1 MQFKRHNQIGSW
13 KRIQNFHL
21 MFKWS
26 NFSESLLVRS
36 VYLITIPIVLVQI
49 IGIVIFFELH
59 WDLVLKRSAQS
70 ISNEI
75 KILEMHKDSPS
86 LNNYVNTLQIIR
98 TDNIDISEAE
108 VVSNWIFRKRIKNS
122 LNQISGDFEVLQNQ
136 NHFIFFDK
144 KKLEYFYLVPK
155 KRVETKTVA
164 GFFLWTIAVSI
175 ILSLIS
181 YLFIKKQIQPL
192 KRLGIITRSF
202 GRGIETPNLKP
213 TGSSEVRGL
222 IKDFNNMHNN
232 INSTLDNQRN
242 MLAGISHDLKTPLTR
257 INLMIDEINNE
268 TLRNSISQNISDMNI
283 MLNHY
288 LDFIKNEKNENLDE
302 INTSN
307 FISNIAQNY
316 QKLEVLVNNENKI
329 FIRKNQIT
337 RAVMNILDNADKFA
351 EKIFISSNLINNK
364 WEIDIEDNGP
374 GTTLSQEE
382 LIRPFVKGSDQLNQ
396 GTGLG
401 LSIVQKLIKLNN
413 GELNF
418 QKSSHGGLK
427 VTVILQI

>member
-1 MQFKRHNQIGSW
+1 
-13 KRIQNFHL
+13 

-75 KILEMHKDSPS
+75 KILEMQKDSPS
-86 LNNYVNTLQIIR
+86 LNNYANTLQIIR
-98 TDNIDISEAE
+98 TDNLDISELDE
-108 VVSNWIFRKRIKNS
+108 VTNWIFKKRMKFS
-122 LNQISGDFEVLQNQ
+122 LSQISGDFEVLQNQ

-316 QKLEVLVNNENKI
+316 QKLEVLVNNESKI

-418 QKSSHGGLK
+418 QKSSYGGLK

>member
-1 MQFKRHNQIGSW
+1 
-13 KRIQNFHL
+13 
-21 MFKWS
+21 MFKWK

-49 IGIVIFFELH
+49 IGIIIFFELH

-75 KILEMHKDSPS
+75 KILEMKKDSPS
-86 LNNYVNTLQIIR
+86 INNYANTLQIIR
-98 TDNIDISEAE
+98 TDNLDFSKTEE
-108 VVSNWIFRKRIKNS
+108 VSNWIFKKRMKNS
-122 LNQISGDFEVLQNQ
+122 LNQLSGNFEVLQNQ
-136 NHFIFFDK
+136 THFIFFDK
-144 KKLEYFYLVPK
+144 KKLEFFYLVPK
-155 KRVETKTVA
+155 KRVETKTVG

-232 INSTLDNQRN
+232 INSTLENQRN

-257 INLMIDEINNE
+257 INLMIEEINSE
-268 TLRNSISQNISDMNI
+268 TLKNSISQNISEMNI

-302 INTSN
+302 INTSD
-307 FISNIAQNY
+307 FISNLTQNY
-316 QKLEVLVNNENKI
+316 PKLQILNNSSNQI

-337 RAVMNILDNADKFA
+337 RAIMNILDNADKFA
-351 EKIFISSNLINNK
+351 EKIFISSNILNNT
-364 WEIDIEDNGP
+364 WIIEIEDNGP
-374 GTTLSQEE
+374 GTNLSQEQ

>member
-1 MQFKRHNQIGSW
+1 
-13 KRIQNFHL
+13 

-75 KILEMHKDSPS
+75 KILEMQKDSS
-86 LNNYVNTLQIIR
+86 SINNYANTLQIIR
-98 TDNIDISEAE
+98 TDNLDISEAE
-108 VVSNWIFRKRIKNS
+108 EVTNWIFRKRIKNS

-136 NHFIFFDK
+136 KHFIFFDK

-351 EKIFISSNLINNK
+351 EKI
-364 WEIDIEDNGP
+364 
-374 GTTLSQEE
+374 
-382 LIRPFVKGSDQLNQ
+382 
-396 GTGLG
+396 
-401 LSIVQKLIKLNN
+401 
-413 GELNF
+413 
-418 QKSSHGGLK
+418 
-427 VTVILQI
+427 

>member
-1 MQFKRHNQIGSW
+1 
-13 KRIQNFHL
+13 
-21 MFKWS
+21 MFKWK

-49 IGIVIFFELH
+49 IGIIIFFELH

-86 LNNYVNTLQIIR
+86 IDNYANTLQIIR
-98 TDNIDISEAE
+98 TDKFNINETE
-108 VVSNWIFRKRIKNS
+108 QVSNWIFKKRMKYS
-122 LNQISGDFEVLQNQ
+122 LGQISGNFEVLQNKT
-136 NHFIFFDK
+136 HFIFFDK
-144 KKLEYFYLVPK
+144 KNLEYFYLVPK
-155 KRVETKTVA
+155 KRVETKTVG

-257 INLMIDEINNE
+257 INLMIEEINSE
-268 TLRNSISQNISDMNI
+268 TLKNSISQNISEMNI

-302 INTSN
+302 INTSD
-307 FISNIAQNY
+307 FISNLTQNY
-316 QKLEVLVNNENKI
+316 PKLQILNNNSNQI

-337 RAVMNILDNADKFA
+337 RAIMNILDNADKFA
-351 EKIFISSNLINNK
+351 EKIFISSNILNNTWK
-364 WEIDIEDNGP
+364 IEIEDNGP
-374 GTTLSQEE
+374 GTNLSQEQ

-427 VTVILQI
+427 VTVILQISV

>member
-1 MQFKRHNQIGSW
+1 
-13 KRIQNFHL
+13 
-21 MFKWS
+21 MFKWK

-49 IGIVIFFELH
+49 IGIIIFFELH

-75 KILEMHKDSPS
+75 KILEMKKDSPS
-86 LNNYVNTLQIIR
+86 INNYANTLQIIR
-98 TDNIDISEAE
+98 TDNLDFSKTEE
-108 VVSNWIFRKRIKNS
+108 VSNWIFKKRMKNS
-122 LNQISGDFEVLQNQ
+122 LNQLSGNFEVLQNQ
-136 NHFIFFDK
+136 THFIFFDK
-144 KKLEYFYLVPK
+144 KKLEFFYLVPK
-155 KRVETKTVA
+155 KRVETKTVG

-257 INLMIDEINNE
+257 INLMIEEINSE
-268 TLRNSISQNISDMNI
+268 TLKNSISQNISEMNI

-302 INTSN
+302 INTSD
-307 FISNIAQNY
+307 FISNLTQNY
-316 QKLEVLVNNENKI
+316 TNLQILKNNSNQI

-337 RAVMNILDNADKFA
+337 RAIMNILDNADKFA
-351 EKIFISSNLINNK
+351 EKIFISSSILNNNWK
-364 WEIDIEDNGP
+364 IEIEDNGP
-374 GTTLSQEE
+374 GTNLSQEQ

>member
-1 MQFKRHNQIGSW
+1 
-13 KRIQNFHL
+13 
-21 MFKWS
+21 MFKWK

-49 IGIVIFFELH
+49 IGIIIFFELH

-75 KILEMHKDSPS
+75 KILEMKKDSPS
-86 LNNYVNTLQIIR
+86 INNYANTLQIIR
-98 TDNIDISEAE
+98 TDTLDFTKTEE
-108 VVSNWIFRKRIKNS
+108 VSNWIFKKRMKNS
-122 LNQISGDFEVLQNQ
+122 LNQLSGNFEVLQNQ
-136 NHFIFFDK
+136 THFIFFDK
-144 KKLEYFYLVPK
+144 KKLEFFYLVPK
-155 KRVETKTVA
+155 KRVETKTVG

-257 INLMIDEINNE
+257 INLMIEEINSE
-268 TLRNSISQNISDMNI
+268 TLKNSISQNISEMNI

-302 INTSN
+302 INTSE
-307 FISNIAQNY
+307 FISNLTQNY
-316 QKLEVLVNNENKI
+316 PKLQILINNSNQI

-337 RAVMNILDNADKFA
+337 RAIMNILDNANKFA
-351 EKIFISSNLINNK
+351 EKIFISSNILNNNWK
-364 WEIDIEDNGP
+364 IEIEDNGP
-374 GTTLSQEE
+374 GTNLSQEQ

>member
-1 MQFKRHNQIGSW
+1 
-13 KRIQNFHL
+13 
-21 MFKWS
+21 MFKWK

-49 IGIVIFFELH
+49 IGIIIFFELH

-75 KILEMHKDSPS
+75 KILEMKKDSPS
-86 LNNYVNTLQIIR
+86 INNYANTLQIIR
-98 TDNIDISEAE
+98 TDNLDFSKTEE
-108 VVSNWIFRKRIKNS
+108 VSNWIFKKRMKNS
-122 LNQISGDFEVLQNQ
+122 LNQLSGNFEVLQNQ
-136 NHFIFFDK
+136 THFIFFDK
-144 KKLEYFYLVPK
+144 KKLEFFYLVPK
-155 KRVETKTVA
+155 KRVETKTVG

-257 INLMIDEINNE
+257 INLMIEEINSE
-268 TLRNSISQNISDMNI
+268 TLKNSISQNISEMNI

-302 INTSN
+302 INTSD
-307 FISNIAQNY
+307 FISNLTQNY
-316 QKLEVLVNNENKI
+316 PKLQILINNSNQI

-337 RAVMNILDNADKFA
+337 RAIMNILDNADKFA
-351 EKIFISSNLINNK
+351 EKIFISSNILNNNWK
-364 WEIDIEDNGP
+364 IEIEDNGP
-374 GTTLSQEE
+374 GTNLSQEQ

-418 QKSSHGGLK
+418 QKSPHGGLK

>member
-1 MQFKRHNQIGSW
+1 M
-13 KRIQNFHL
+13 L
-21 MFKWS
+21 KWS
-26 NFSESLLVRS
+26 NLSESLLVRS

-49 IGIVIFFELH
+49 IGIIIFFELH

-75 KILEMHKDSPS
+75 KILEMKKDSPS
-86 LNNYVNTLQIIR
+86 INNYANTLQIIR
-98 TDNIDISEAE
+98 TDNLDFTKTEE
-108 VVSNWIFRKRIKNS
+108 VSNWIFKKRMKNS
-122 LNQISGDFEVLQNQ
+122 LNQLSGNFEVLQNQ
-136 NHFIFFDK
+136 THFIFFDK
-144 KKLEYFYLVPK
+144 KKLEFFYLVPK
-155 KRVETKTVA
+155 KRVETKTVG

-257 INLMIDEINNE
+257 INLMIEEINSE
-268 TLRNSISQNISDMNI
+268 TLKNSISQNISEMNI

-302 INTSN
+302 INTSD
-307 FISNIAQNY
+307 FISNLTQNY
-316 QKLEVLVNNENKI
+316 PKLQILINNSNQI

-337 RAVMNILDNADKFA
+337 RAIMNILDNADKFA
-351 EKIFISSNLINNK
+351 EKIFISSNILNNNWK
-364 WEIDIEDNGP
+364 IEIEDNGP
-374 GTTLSQEE
+374 GTNLSQEQ

>member
-1 MQFKRHNQIGSW
+1 
-13 KRIQNFHL
+13 
-21 MFKWS
+21 MFKWK

-49 IGIVIFFELH
+49 IGIIIFFELH

-75 KILEMHKDSPS
+75 KILEMKKDSPS
-86 LNNYVNTLQIIR
+86 INNYANTLQIIR
-98 TDNIDISEAE
+98 TDNLDFNKTEE
-108 VVSNWIFRKRIKNS
+108 VSNWIFKKRMKNS
-122 LNQISGDFEVLQNQ
+122 LNQLSGNFEVLQNQ
-136 NHFIFFDK
+136 THFIFFDK
-144 KKLEYFYLVPK
+144 KKLEFFYLIPK
-155 KRVETKTVA
+155 KRVETKTVG

-257 INLMIDEINNE
+257 INLMIEEINNE
-268 TLRNSISQNISDMNI
+268 TLKNSISQNISEMNI

-302 INTSN
+302 INTSD
-307 FISNIAQNY
+307 FISNLTQNY
-316 QKLEVLVNNENKI
+316 PKLQILINNSNQI

-337 RAVMNILDNADKFA
+337 RAIMNILDNADKFA
-351 EKIFISSNLINNK
+351 EKIFISSNILNNN
-364 WEIDIEDNGP
+364 WIIEIEDNGP
-374 GTTLSQEE
+374 GTNLSQEQ

-418 QKSSHGGLK
+418 QKSSYGGLK

>member
-1 MQFKRHNQIGSW
+1 
-13 KRIQNFHL
+13 
-21 MFKWS
+21 MFKWK

-49 IGIVIFFELH
+49 IGIIIFFELH

-75 KILEMHKDSPS
+75 KILEMKKDSPS
-86 LNNYVNTLQIIR
+86 INNYANTLQIIR
-98 TDNIDISEAE
+98 TDNLDFSKTEE
-108 VVSNWIFRKRIKNS
+108 VSNWIFKKRMKNS
-122 LNQISGDFEVLQNQ
+122 LNQLSGNFEVLQNQ
-136 NHFIFFDK
+136 THFIFFDK
-144 KKLEYFYLVPK
+144 KKLEFFYLVPK
-155 KRVETKTVA
+155 KRVETKTVG

-257 INLMIDEINNE
+257 INLMIEEINSE
-268 TLRNSISQNISDMNI
+268 TLKNSISQNISEMNI

-302 INTSN
+302 INTSD
-307 FISNIAQNY
+307 FISNLTQNY
-316 QKLEVLVNNENKI
+316 PKLQILNNNTNQI

-337 RAVMNILDNADKFA
+337 RAIMNILDNADKFA
-351 EKIFISSNLINNK
+351 EKIFISSNILNNTWK
-364 WEIDIEDNGP
+364 IEIEDNGP
-374 GTTLSQEE
+374 GTNLSQEQ

>member
-1 MQFKRHNQIGSW
+1 
-13 KRIQNFHL
+13 

-36 VYLITIPIVLVQI
+36 VYLITIPVVLVQI

-75 KILEMHKDSPS
+75 KILEIQKDSPS
-86 LNNYVNTLQIIR
+86 LNNYANTLQIIR
-98 TDNIDISEAE
+98 TDKLNFDETEE
-108 VVSNWIFRKRIKNS
+108 VKNWIFKKRMENS
-122 LNQISGDFEVLQNQ
+122 LLQISGDFKVLQN
-136 NHFIFFDK
+136 NSYFIFFDE

-155 KRVETKTVA
+155 KRVETKTA
-164 GFFLWTIAVSI
+164 SGFFLWTIAVSI

-257 INLMIDEINNE
+257 INLMIDEIDNE
-268 TLRNSISQNISDMNI
+268 TLKNSISQNISEMNI

-316 QKLEVLVNNENKI
+316 GKLQVLTNKENQI

-337 RAVMNILDNADKFA
+337 RAIINILDNADKFA
-351 EKIFISSNLINNK
+351 EKIFISSNFLNNK
-364 WEIDIEDNGP
+364 WNIDIEDNGP
-374 GTTLSQEE
+374 GTDLSQEQ
-382 LIRPFVKGSDQLNQ
+382 LIRPFIKGSDQLNQ

-418 QKSSHGGLK
+418 QRSSHGGLK
-427 VTVILQI
+427 VTVVLQV

>member
-1 MQFKRHNQIGSW
+1 
-13 KRIQNFHL
+13 
-21 MFKWS
+21 MFKWA
-26 NFSESLLVRS
+26 NLSESLLVRS

-49 IGIVIFFELH
+49 IGIIIFFELH

-75 KILEMHKDSPS
+75 KILEMQKDSSS
-86 LNNYVNTLQIIR
+86 LNNYANTLQIIR
-98 TDNIDISEAE
+98 TDKFDLSETE
-108 VVSNWIFRKRIKNS
+108 DVSNLIFKKRMMNS
-122 LNQISGDFEVLQNQ
+122 LGQISSNFTVVQNKKF
-136 NHFIFFDK
+136 FIFFDQ
-144 KKLEYFYLVPK
+144 LNTNYYYLIPK
-155 KRVETKTVA
+155 KRVETNTVG
-164 GFFLWTIAVSI
+164 GFFLWTIAISI
-175 ILSLIS
+175 ILSIIS

-257 INLMIDEINNE
+257 INLMIEEINNE
-268 TLRNSISQNISDMNI
+268 SLRSSISQNISEMNV

-288 LDFIKNEKNENLDE
+288 LDFIKSEKNENLDE
-302 INTSN
+302 INTAN
-307 FISNIAQNY
+307 FISRIGKNYKKLNI
-316 QKLEVLVNNENKI
+316 LNNHECQI

-337 RAVMNILDNADKFA
+337 RAIMNILDNADKFA
-351 EKIFISSNLINNK
+351 DNIFISSNYLNNK
-364 WEIDIEDNGP
+364 WIIEIEDNGP
-374 GTTLSQEE
+374 GTTLTQEQ
-382 LIRPFVKGSDQLNQ
+382 LIRPFIKGSDQLNQ

-418 QKSSHGGLK
+418 QKSSYGGLK
-427 VTVILQI
+427 VTVILQV

>member
-1 MQFKRHNQIGSW
+1 
-13 KRIQNFHL
+13 

-26 NFSESLLVRS
+26 NFSESLLIRS

-49 IGIVIFFELH
+49 IGIIIFFELH

-75 KILEMHKDSPS
+75 KILEMQKDAPTIY
-86 LNNYVNTLQIIR
+86 NYANTLQIIR
-98 TDNIDISEAE
+98 TDSFNLNETSE
-108 VVSNWIFRKRIKNS
+108 VSNWIFKKRMMNS
-122 LNQISGDFEVLQNQ
+122 IEQVSEDFKVLQNK
-136 NHFIFFDK
+136 NYFVFFNK
-144 KKLEYFYLVPK
+144 KNTDYYYLIPK
-155 KRVETKTVA
+155 KRVETKTVG

-257 INLMIDEINNE
+257 INLMIEEINNE
-268 TLRNSISQNISDMNI
+268 TLKSSISQNISEMNI

-302 INTSN
+302 ISTNYL
-307 FISNIAQNY
+307 IANIAQNY
-316 QKLEVLVNNENKI
+316 KKLQILTNIESQI

-337 RAVMNILDNADKFA
+337 RAIMNILDNADKFA
-351 EKIFISSNLINNK
+351 KKIYISSSFYNNH
-364 WEIDIEDNGP
+364 WEIVIEDNGP
-374 GTTLSQEE
+374 GTTLSQEQ

-418 QKSSHGGLK
+418 QKSSYGGLK
-427 VTVILQI
+427 VSVILKI

>member
-1 MQFKRHNQIGSW
+1 
-13 KRIQNFHL
+13 
-21 MFKWS
+21 MFKWK

-49 IGIVIFFELH
+49 IGIIIFFELH

-75 KILEMHKDSPS
+75 KILEMKKDSPS
-86 LNNYVNTLQIIR
+86 INNYANTLQIIR
-98 TDNIDISEAE
+98 TDNLDFSKTEE
-108 VVSNWIFRKRIKNS
+108 VSNWIFKKRMKNS
-122 LNQISGDFEVLQNQ
+122 LNQLSGNFEVLQNQ
-136 NHFIFFDK
+136 THFIFFDK
-144 KKLEYFYLVPK
+144 KKLEFFYLVPK
-155 KRVETKTVA
+155 KRVETKTVG

-257 INLMIDEINNE
+257 INLMIEEINSE
-268 TLRNSISQNISDMNI
+268 TLKNSISQNISEMNI

-302 INTSN
+302 INTSD
-307 FISNIAQNY
+307 FISNLTQNY
-316 QKLEVLVNNENKI
+316 PKLQILINNSNQI

-337 RAVMNILDNADKFA
+337 RAIMNILDNADKFA
-351 EKIFISSNLINNK
+351 EKIFISSNILDNNWK
-364 WEIDIEDNGP
+364 IEIEDNGP
-374 GTTLSQEE
+374 GTNLSQEQ